1 VLQHRVEWR
10 SADLGDQRVGELA
23 LCSTGHGE
31 LLAQLAAEV
40 AESFDAGDDEVL
52 FCVRRARAW

>member
-1 VLQHRVEWR
+1 VEWR